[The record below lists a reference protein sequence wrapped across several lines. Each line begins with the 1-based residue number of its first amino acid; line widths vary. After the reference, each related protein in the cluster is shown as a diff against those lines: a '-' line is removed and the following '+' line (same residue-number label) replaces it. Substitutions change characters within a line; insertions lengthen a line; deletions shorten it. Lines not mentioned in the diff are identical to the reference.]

1 MGPGPALRLAANVR
15 YAVPTTGVLQPAAK
29 AGRGGGNT
37 LTGDEGDQMKKTFS
51 GILVA
56 ALAIAGVVGTSTKA
70 DAAFIAYICDDAAC
84 TGGGDTI
91 VTDNG
96 AGDNF
101 PGSGLIGQINAGA
114 VNVGGFLVVTNVSQ
128 SKPQLVGGLDLAF
141 QATTV
146 DAGTHTIWLY
156 ASDTG
161 FTLPAANVKIEL
173 GGTQDGAGSSVTAG
187 VWGGNSNNNLD
198 RTNLI
203 TSVGP
208 VTNSPF
214 SISNT
219 GLLTATTNP
228 YSVTLGMTITRASIG
243 TTTGDLRSFAVPE
256 PASMTLF
263 GLGLM
268 GFGVASR
275 RRKAAQAK

>member
-1 MGPGPALRLAANVR
+1 
-15 YAVPTTGVLQPAAK
+15 
-29 AGRGGGNT
+29 
-37 LTGDEGDQMKKTFS
+37 MKKTFS

-56 ALAIAGVVGTSTKA
+56 ALAIAGVVGTSSKA

-91 VTDNG
+91 VTDDG
-96 AGDNF
+96 VGDNF
-101 PGSGLIGQINAGA
+101 PGSAVTGQINAGA
-114 VNVGGFLVVTNVSQ
+114 INVGGFRIVTNVAQ

-141 QATTV
+141 QATTN
-146 DAGTHTIWLY
+146 DNLTHTVWLY
-156 ASDTG
+156 TSDTG
-161 FTLPAANVKIEL
+161 FTLPSANVRIEL
-173 GGTQDGAGSSVTAG
+173 GGTQDPTGSVQAG
-187 VWGGNSNNNLD
+187 VWGGTSNNNLD

-203 TSVGP
+203 AGVGPTSV
-208 VTNSPF
+208 SPF
-214 SISNT
+214 SLAAN

-228 YSVTLGMTITRASIG
+228 YSVTLGMTITRNAAG

>member
-1 MGPGPALRLAANVR
+1 
-15 YAVPTTGVLQPAAK
+15 
-29 AGRGGGNT
+29 
-37 LTGDEGDQMKKTFS
+37 MKKTFS

-56 ALAIAGVVGTSTKA
+56 ALAFAGVVGTSTKA
-70 DAAFIAYICDDAAC
+70 DAAFFAYICDDAAC
-84 TGGGDTI
+84 TGGGDT
-91 VTDNG
+91 VVQDQG

-101 PGSGLIGQINAGA
+101 PGSTQVGQINAGA
-114 VNVGGFLVVTNVSQ
+114 INVGGFTIVTNVAQ

-141 QATTV
+141 QATTN
-146 DAGTHTIWLY
+146 DAGTHTVWLY
-156 ASDTG
+156 TSDTG
-161 FTLPAANVKIEL
+161 FTLPSANISIVL
-173 GGTQDGAGSSVTAG
+173 GGTQDPTGTVRAG
-187 VWGGNSNNNLD
+187 VWGGTSNNALD
-198 RTNLI
+198 LTNLI
-203 TSVGP
+203 ASVGP
-208 VTNSPF
+208 SSANPF
-214 SISNT
+214 ALTSN

-228 YSVTLGMTITRASIG
+228 YSVTLGMTITRTGAG